1 MRRLPLSDLSPLSQ
15 HHLPPR
21 QPPAQGGGALE
32 PAHVALVVR
41 RRVRVHRPVQ
51 VEQPITLR
59 ARHAS
64 RTPASRVEVDQ
75 LAPRPVRVPSQN
87 LEGASAALATERE
100 GSGAQQRHLR
110 AEQARHGVG
119 AIDKGLR
126 PHPPHRGAA
135 ELAVETGGGSVREG
149 EHLCGRVLRRRV
161 ATGARQQAGAEQRH
175 RQRAAEAVAAQGE
188 PLTRTDA
195 ELRLDHLAQLL
206 PRWTDQSSYGV
217 SVSSS
222 PSRRSSAAA
231 AGGAQERAAEAVAAQ
246 GEPLTRTDAELR
258 LDHLAQLLGRRA
270 GGAQEARVEQ
280 VARAGRLGRSHQVVH
295 HVGERGGAA
304 EGHPEGA
311 RLGVARDQPLR
322 SSRVALRR
330 EADELHPG
338 AEKREASLDLAPLL
352 GVREPR
358 QPRAEQR
365 RLQLRRRQPLAAV
378 DPRQAQLRPRGVAEA
393 VGGLADPA
401 PPVFC
406 GGDRRGQQCDAEHIR
421 AH

>member
-64 RTPASRVEVDQ
+64 RTPASRVEVDH

-175 RQRAAEAVAAQGE
+175 RQ
-188 PLTRTDA
+188 
-195 ELRLDHLAQLL
+195 
-206 PRWTDQSSYGV
+206 
-217 SVSSS
+217 
-222 PSRRSSAAA
+222 
-231 AGGAQERAAEAVAAQ
+231 RAAEAVAAQ

>member
-64 RTPASRVEVDQ
+64 RTPASRVEVDH

-231 AGGAQERAAEAVAAQ
+231 AGGAQE
-246 GEPLTRTDAELR
+246 
-258 LDHLAQLLGRRA
+258 
-270 GGAQEARVEQ
+270 ARVEQ

>member
-231 AGGAQERAAEAVAAQ
+231 RAARRKPEWNKSPALVGSGAAIRSCITSASEAVPRKATQRVPDSVSRATSHCAPLESRC
-246 GEPLTRTDAELR
+246 GEKRTSSIPEQRSARPASTSRLFSAYASHDSRAPSSGASSSAGDSLSPPSTRGRLSSAREAWLR
-258 LDHLAQLLGRRA
+258 LSAAWLIQRRQSFA
-270 GGAQEARVEQ
+270 AATGAASSATQSTYA
-280 VARAGRLGRSHQVVH
+280 HI
-295 HVGERGGAA
+295 RGG
-304 EGHPEGA
+304 
-311 RLGVARDQPLR
+311 
-322 SSRVALRR
+322 
-330 EADELHPG
+330 
-338 AEKREASLDLAPLL
+338 
-352 GVREPR
+352 
-358 QPRAEQR
+358 
-365 RLQLRRRQPLAAV
+365 
-378 DPRQAQLRPRGVAEA
+378 
-393 VGGLADPA
+393 
-401 PPVFC
+401 
-406 GGDRRGQQCDAEHIR
+406 
-421 AH
+421 